1 MRNSQTVA
9 ALGAFRQ
16 QARISHSIANNLSN
30 AQTAGFKRDVS
41 VFNSIL
47 SQARNRFQN
56 VGNDTSKI
64 SFLPGSTQKTGNS
77 LDLAIEGDGFFK
89 VKTTNGIRYTRS
101 GNFGLNKDK
110 VLINAEGLPVLGQR
124 GEITLTGKNILV
136 EGNGSIKVDGNEV
149 DQIALVTFP
158 TLDALQKEGHTL
170 FQSPSPENEIA
181 ADRSEVLQGALE
193 ASNVNPIQEMLS
205 LLDSHRTYEACIK
218 IIQSDDTLDSKAVN
232 EIGRV

>member
-1 MRNSQTVA
+1 MRNSQAVP

-16 QARISHSIANNLSN
+16 QARISHTIANNLSN
-30 AQTAGFKRDVS
+30 TQTVGFKRDVS

-47 SQARNRFQN
+47 SQAWNRFQSI
-56 VGNDTSKI
+56 GNDTSKI
-64 SFLPGSTQKTGNS
+64 SFLPGSTQKTGNA

-101 GNFGLNKDK
+101 GNFGLNQDK
-110 VLINAEGLPVLGQR
+110 ILINAEGFPVLGQR
-124 GEITLTGKNILV
+124 GEITLNGKNILV
-136 EGNGSIKVDGNEV
+136 ESNGSIKVDGNEV
-149 DQIALVTFP
+149 GQIALVTFP

-170 FQSPSPENEIA
+170 FQSPSPENEIPA
-181 ADRSEVLQGALE
+181 ERSEVVQGALE

-205 LLDSHRTYEACIK
+205 LLDSHRTYEACMK

-232 EIGRV
+232 EVGKV